1 MRPEPITTRLSL
13 KYQGSRIQTD
23 NSVAVWLNHDINPP
37 SLPLTRPLTNH
48 RVSTELCFTFPLLWA
63 LRCTAGSE
71 RLQWLLS
78 MTWSLTGELPWSK
91 AANHPWGNEEKT
103 TKAWRAATFKE
114 VCAPAQRNGHFTDHS
129 VTGWQLGNGIKLTT
143 GKEEL
148 LWKEKK
154 WNLSGKLY
162 VLKIKCYSHFA
173 KSCKIITNG
182 IMGRKQIRLSQS
194 QKTKVVFIWLFMST
208 LVVLAAL
215 TNISIF

>member
-1 MRPEPITTRLSL
+1 MSLPSPYDHEVRPEPITTRLSL

-23 NSVAVWLNHDINPP
+23 NSVAFWLNHDINPP

-48 RVSTELCFTFPLLWA
+48 RVSTELCFTLSLLWA

-143 GKEEL
+143 GKEGL

-154 WNLSGKLY
+154 M
-162 VLKIKCYSHFA
+162 
-173 KSCKIITNG
+173 KSFWKIIRSKN
-182 IMGRKQIRLSQS
+182 
-194 QKTKVVFIWLFMST
+194 
-208 LVVLAAL
+208 
-215 TNISIF
+215 